1 MIMSLSKFLFS
12 TSSYLSS
19 VNLLLFRVVISASL
33 MTHGYGKLLRL
44 IDGDIWSRTH
54 FIFNEEI
61 SMALVVF
68 GEFFAPLFVL
78 IGVGTRIFAIPIIY
92 TFCVIVF
99 DVHWGDSFGKMEK
112 GLMFLVSYVLIFL
125 SGPGKISVDNLI
137 SKKLK

>member
-1 MIMSLSKFLFS
+1 MNLFKLLFS
-12 TSSYLSS
+12 TNPYLINMS
-19 VNLLLFRVVISASL
+19 LLMFRVIISIAL

-44 IDGDIWSRTH
+44 IDGNIWGRTH

-68 GEFFAPLFVL
+68 GEFFAPLFVV
-78 IGVGTRIFAIPIIY
+78 IGLGTRIFAIPIIY

-99 DVHWGDSFGKMEK
+99 DVHWEDSFGKMEK

-125 SGPGKISVDNLI
+125 VGPGKISVDNLI
-137 SKKLK
+137 NKKLK

>member
-1 MIMSLSKFLFS
+1 MRLSKFLFS
-12 TSSYLSS
+12 TNSYLSS

-44 IDGDIWSRTH
+44 IDGDIWGRTH